1 MKLKSKSLTV
11 ILLLTTVLL
20 ACVLAACGGRGN
32 PTATV
37 PNQSGASG
45 EIPPESAPTAAKPE
59 YAVILK
65 TLSNDFWAK
74 MKQGI
79 EEEAASQGIKVDIFA
94 ANSEEDTEG
103 QLRILENCV
112 AKGYKSIGV
121 APLSPTNLINGIV
134 QANKKGIYV
143 MNIDEKI
150 DMDTLKNA
158 GGSVI
163 AFATTDN
170 VKVGEKGAGYI
181 IDRLKDGG
189 EVAIIEGK
197 AGNASG
203 EARKQ
208 GARAAF
214 EKAKEIKIVG
224 SQPADW
230 DRQKALDT
238 AASIIQKHPNLRAF
252 YCCNDTMALG
262 ALQAVKNAD
271 KLGKIIV
278 VGTDGASEA
287 IKSVESGELS
297 ATVAQDS
304 AEIGAASLR
313 QMIEA
318 VDRGEEINPERMP
331 DTIPVDSYIVDRE
344 NAGE

>member
-1 MKLKSKSLTV
+1 MKKKITAFLLIAAALVSLSLT
-11 ILLLTTVLL
+11 
-20 ACVLAACGGRGN
+20 ACGREEGSDGGG
-32 PTATV
+32 
-37 PNQSGASG
+37 QSTGAQ
-45 EIPPESAPTAAKPE
+45 

-65 TLSNDFWAK
+65 TLSNDFWAN
-74 MKQGI
+74 MKKGI
-79 EEEAASQGIKVDIFA
+79 EEEASKLGVKVDVFA

-103 QLRILENCV
+103 QLKILENCLN
-112 AKGYKSIGV
+112 KGYKAIGV

-134 QANKKGIYV
+134 DANKKNIYI

-150 DMDTLKNA
+150 DLDSLKNA

-170 VKVGEKGAGYI
+170 VEVGKKGAGYI
-181 IDRLKDGG
+181 MEQLADGG

-208 GARAAF
+208 GATEAF
-214 EKAKEIKIVG
+214 QSDEKFKLVS

-230 DRQKALDT
+230 DRQKALDKAT
-238 AASIIQKHPNLRAF
+238 SFVQMYPNLKAI

-262 ALQAVKNAD
+262 ALQAVKNAG
-271 KLGKIIV
+271 KLGQILV
-278 VGTDGASEA
+278 VGTDGAAEA
-287 IKSVESGELS
+287 LASVKAGELS

-304 AEIGAASLR
+304 GEIGAASLR
-313 QMIEA
+313 QMVDA
-318 VDRGEEINPERMP
+318 VKAQVPIDPNTAPE
-331 DTIPVDSYIVDRE
+331 TIPVDSYVVTKE
-344 NAGE
+344 TAGDEK

>member
-1 MKLKSKSLTV
+1 MKKNSKKIIS
-11 ILLLTTVLL
+11 ILLTLAVAFTFVLVACSKGDNNATTV
-20 ACVLAACGGRGN
+20 AGDTSAAGDTTN
-32 PTATV
+32 T
-37 PNQSGASG
+37 ASG
-45 EIPPESAPTAAKPE
+45 EAE

-65 TLSNDFWAK
+65 TLSNDFWAT
-74 MKQGI
+74 MKKGI
-79 EEEAASQGIKVDIFA
+79 EEEAAKQGIKVDIFA
-94 ANSEEDTEG
+94 AQSEDDTEG
-103 QLRILENCV
+103 QLRILENCL
-112 AKGYKSIGV
+112 AKNYKAIGV

-150 DMDTLKNA
+150 DMDTLKSA

-170 VKVGEKGAGYI
+170 VKVGEKGANFI
-181 IDRLKDGG
+181 IDKLTDGG

-208 GARAAF
+208 GATAAF
-214 EKAKEIKIVG
+214 EAKDNIKLVG

-238 AASIIQKHPNLRAF
+238 AASMIQQNPNLKAF

-262 ALQAVKNAD
+262 ALQAVKNAG
-271 KLGKIIV
+271 KLGEIMV
-278 VGTDGASEA
+278 VGTDGAAEA
-287 IKSVESGELS
+287 LKSVEAGELS

-304 AEIGAASLR
+304 AEIGAVSLR
-313 QMIEA
+313 QMIKA
-318 VDRGEEINPERMP
+318 VNDGAAIDANATPE
-331 DTIPVDSYIVDRE
+331 TIPVDSYIVE
-344 NAGE
+344 KK

>member
-1 MKLKSKSLTV
+1 MKKNSKKLIS
-11 ILLLTTVLL
+11 VLL
-20 ACVLAACGGRGN
+20 ALAVVFSFVLAACSKGEN
-32 PTATV
+32 NATTAAGDTSAAGETSA
-37 PNQSGASG
+37 NTASG
-45 EIPPESAPTAAKPE
+45 EAE

-65 TLSNDFWAK
+65 TLSNDFWAT
-74 MKQGI
+74 MKKGI
-79 EEEAASQGIKVDIFA
+79 EEEAAKQGIKVDIFA
-94 ANSEEDTEG
+94 AQSEEDTEG
-103 QLRILENCV
+103 QLRIFENCL
-112 AKGYKSIGV
+112 AKNYKAIGV

-150 DMDTLKNA
+150 DMDSLKSA

-170 VKVGEKGAGYI
+170 VKVGEKGANFI
-181 IDRLKDGG
+181 IDKLTDGG

-208 GARAAF
+208 GATAAF
-214 EKAKEIKIVG
+214 EAKENIKLVG

-238 AASIIQKHPNLRAF
+238 AASMIQQNPDLKAI

-262 ALQAVKNAD
+262 ALQAVKNAG
-271 KLGKIIV
+271 KLGEIIV
-278 VGTDGASEA
+278 VGTDGAAEA
-287 IKSVESGELS
+287 LKSVEAGELS

-304 AEIGAASLR
+304 AEIGATSLR
-313 QMIEA
+313 QMIKA
-318 VDRGEEINPERMP
+318 VNEGAEIDPNATP
-331 DTIPVDSYIVDRE
+331 DTIPVDSYIVE
-344 NAGE
+344 KK

>member
-1 MKLKSKSLTV
+1 MKKNSKKLIS
-11 ILLLTTVLL
+11 VLL
-20 ACVLAACGGRGN
+20 ALAVAFTFILAACSKGDN
-32 PTATV
+32 NATTV
-37 PNQSGASG
+37 AGDTSAAGDTTNTASG
-45 EIPPESAPTAAKPE
+45 EAE

-65 TLSNDFWAK
+65 TLSNDFWAT
-74 MKQGI
+74 MKKGI
-79 EEEAASQGIKVDIFA
+79 EEEAAKQGIKVDIFA
-94 ANSEEDTEG
+94 AQSEDDTEG
-103 QLRILENCV
+103 QLRILENCL
-112 AKGYKSIGV
+112 AKNYKAIGV

-150 DMDTLKNA
+150 DMDSLKAA

-170 VKVGEKGAGYI
+170 VKVGEKGANFI
-181 IDRLKDGG
+181 IDKLTDGG

-208 GARAAF
+208 GATAAF
-214 EKAKEIKIVG
+214 EAKDNIKLVG

-238 AASIIQKHPNLRAF
+238 AASMIQQYPNLKAF

-262 ALQAVKNAD
+262 ALQAVKNAG
-271 KLGKIIV
+271 KLGEIMV
-278 VGTDGASEA
+278 VGTDGAAEA
-287 IKSVESGELS
+287 RESVEAGELS
-297 ATVAQDS
+297 ATVAQNS
-304 AEIGAASLR
+304 AEIGAVSLR
-313 QMIEA
+313 QMIKA
-318 VDRGEEINPERMP
+318 VNDGAEIDANATPE
-331 DTIPVDSYIVDRE
+331 TIPVDSYIVE
-344 NAGE
+344 KQ

>member
-1 MKLKSKSLTV
+1 MKKNSKKLIS
-11 ILLLTTVLL
+11 VLL
-20 ACVLAACGGRGN
+20 ALAVVFSFVLAACSKGDN
-32 PTATV
+32 NATTAAGDTSAAGETTA
-37 PNQSGASG
+37 NTASG
-45 EIPPESAPTAAKPE
+45 EAE

-65 TLSNDFWAK
+65 TLSNDFWAT
-74 MKQGI
+74 MKKGI
-79 EEEAASQGIKVDIFA
+79 EEEAAKQGIKVDIFA
-94 ANSEEDTEG
+94 AQSEEDTEG
-103 QLRILENCV
+103 QLRIFENCL
-112 AKGYKSIGV
+112 AKNYKAIGV

-150 DMDTLKNA
+150 DMDSLKSA

-170 VKVGEKGAGYI
+170 VKVGEKGANFI
-181 IDRLKDGG
+181 MDKLTDGG

-208 GARAAF
+208 GATAAF
-214 EKAKEIKIVG
+214 EAKENIKLVG

-238 AASIIQKHPNLRAF
+238 AASMIQQNPDLKAI

-262 ALQAVKNAD
+262 ALQAVKNAG
-271 KLGKIIV
+271 KLGEIIV
-278 VGTDGASEA
+278 VGTDGAAEA
-287 IKSVESGELS
+287 LESVEAGELS

-304 AEIGAASLR
+304 AEIGATSLR
-313 QMIEA
+313 QMIKA
-318 VDRGEEINPERMP
+318 VNEGAEIDPNATP
-331 DTIPVDSYIVDRE
+331 DTIPVDSYIVE
-344 NAGE
+344 KK

>member
-1 MKLKSKSLTV
+1 MRKRIYSLILALV
-11 ILLLTTVLL
+11 LLLSVGLT
-20 ACVLAACGGRGN
+20 ACKKENNNGN
-32 PTATV
+32 GSG
-37 PNQSGASG
+37 QSSGA
-45 EIPPESAPTAAKPE
+45 E

-65 TLSNDFWAK
+65 TLSNDFWAN
-74 MKQGI
+74 MKKGI
-79 EEEAASQGIKVDIFA
+79 EEEANKLGVKVDVFA

-103 QLRILENCV
+103 QLKILENCLN
-112 AKGYKSIGV
+112 KGYKAIGV

-134 QANKKGIYV
+134 DANKKNIYI

-150 DMDTLKNA
+150 DLDSLKNA

-170 VKVGEKGAGYI
+170 VEVGKKGAGYI
-181 IDRLKDGG
+181 MEQLAEGG

-208 GARAAF
+208 GATDAFRADKKFNLVA
-214 EKAKEIKIVG
+214 

-230 DRQKALDT
+230 DRQKALDKAT
-238 AASIIQKHPNLRAF
+238 SFVQMYPNLKAI

-262 ALQAVKNAD
+262 ALQAVKNAN
-271 KLGKIIV
+271 KLGQVLV
-278 VGTDGASEA
+278 VGTDGAAEA
-287 IKSVESGELS
+287 LASIKAGELS

-304 AEIGAASLR
+304 AGIGATSLR
-313 QMIEA
+313 QMVDA
-318 VDRGEEINPERMP
+318 VKGAAPIDPNSTPE
-331 DTIPVDSYIVDRE
+331 TIPVASYVVTKE
-344 NAGE
+344 NTAEE

>member
-1 MKLKSKSLTV
+1 MKKNSKKLIS
-11 ILLLTTVLL
+11 VLL
-20 ACVLAACGGRGN
+20 ALAVAFTFILAACSKGDN
-32 PTATV
+32 NATTV
-37 PNQSGASG
+37 AGDTSAAGDTTNTASG
-45 EIPPESAPTAAKPE
+45 EAE

-65 TLSNDFWAK
+65 TLSNDFWAT
-74 MKQGI
+74 MKKGI
-79 EEEAASQGIKVDIFA
+79 EEEAAKQGIKVDIFA
-94 ANSEEDTEG
+94 AQSEDDTEG
-103 QLRILENCV
+103 QLRILENCL
-112 AKGYKSIGV
+112 AKNYKAIGV

-150 DMDTLKNA
+150 DMDSLKAA

-170 VKVGEKGAGYI
+170 VKVGEKGANYI
-181 IDRLKDGG
+181 IDKLTDGG

-208 GARAAF
+208 GATAAF
-214 EKAKEIKIVG
+214 EAKDNIKLVG

-238 AASIIQKHPNLRAF
+238 AASMIQQNPNLKAF

-262 ALQAVKNAD
+262 ALQAVKNAG
-271 KLGKIIV
+271 KLGEIMV
-278 VGTDGASEA
+278 VGTDGAAEA
-287 IKSVESGELS
+287 RESVEAGELS
-297 ATVAQDS
+297 ATVAQNS
-304 AEIGAASLR
+304 AEIGAVSLR
-313 QMIEA
+313 QMIKA
-318 VDRGEEINPERMP
+318 VNDGAEIDANATPE
-331 DTIPVDSYIVDRE
+331 TIPVDSYIVE
-344 NAGE
+344 KQ

>member
-1 MKLKSKSLTV
+1 MKKNSKKLIS
-11 ILLLTTVLL
+11 VLL
-20 ACVLAACGGRGN
+20 ALAVAFTFILAACSKGDN
-32 PTATV
+32 NATTV
-37 PNQSGASG
+37 AGDTSAAGDTTNTASG
-45 EIPPESAPTAAKPE
+45 EAE

-65 TLSNDFWAK
+65 TLSNDFWAT
-74 MKQGI
+74 MKKGI
-79 EEEAASQGIKVDIFA
+79 EEEAAKQGIKVDIFA
-94 ANSEEDTEG
+94 AQSEDDTEG
-103 QLRILENCV
+103 QLRILENCL
-112 AKGYKSIGV
+112 AKNYKAIGV

-150 DMDTLKNA
+150 DMDSLKAA

-170 VKVGEKGAGYI
+170 VKVGEKGANYI
-181 IDRLKDGG
+181 IDKLTDGG

-208 GARAAF
+208 GATAAF
-214 EKAKEIKIVG
+214 EAKDNIKLVG

-238 AASIIQKHPNLRAF
+238 AASMIQQNPNLKAF

-262 ALQAVKNAD
+262 ALQAVKNAG
-271 KLGKIIV
+271 KLGEIMV
-278 VGTDGASEA
+278 VGTDGAAEA
-287 IKSVESGELS
+287 LESVEAGELS
-297 ATVAQDS
+297 ATVAQNS
-304 AEIGAASLR
+304 AEIGAVSLR
-313 QMIEA
+313 QMIKA
-318 VDRGEEINPERMP
+318 VNDGAEIDANATPE
-331 DTIPVDSYIVDRE
+331 TIPVDSYIVE
-344 NAGE
+344 KQ